1 MSDAKSINIKIVTNT
16 HVQFDENI
24 ICYYDGIFTA
34 IKLPSLMTF
43 EI

>member
-1 MSDAKSINIKIVTNT
+1 MEIVINT

-24 ICYYDGIFTA
+24 IFYYGGIFAA
-34 IKLPSLMTF
+34 IKFPSLMTF

>member
-1 MSDAKSINIKIVTNT
+1 MSDTKSINIKTVINT
-16 HVQFDENI
+16 HVQFDKNI
-24 ICYYDGIFTA
+24 ICYYGGIFTA